1 MGYGGSYLM
10 IIIIVVKAILIILHM
25 ILTGMSRSNGPLKKV
40 LHQYNY
46 YWLFF
51 LTGVFTHLTGSLLK
65 RSTPHSDI
73 LLLSEYQN

>member
-1 MGYGGSYLM
+1 MAYSGSYLM

-25 ILTGMSRSNGPLKKV
+25 ILTFMSRSNGPLKKV

-51 LTGVFTHLTGSLLK
+51 LTGVFNNLTGCLL
-65 RSTPHSDI
+65 
-73 LLLSEYQN
+73 